1 LRYLTAIERVSEVR
15 VAGFGIDSNVINQHA
30 SGETAGTPRPSE
42 SDVFAAYNRTWVGTS
57 RMSDWVH
64 IKVELKKIVRNDPKE
79 LVSNKGTAGLKPARE
94 VSGKSRSQRRHRR
107 WM

>member
-1 LRYLTAIERVSEVR
+1 MRDLTAIERVSEVR
-15 VAGFGIDSNVINQHA
+15 VASVGVDSDVINQHA
-30 SGETAGTPRPSE
+30 SGERRHISISISVVIGPC
-42 SDVFAAYNRTWVGTS
+42 NKTWVRTS

-79 LVSNKGTAGLKPARE
+79 LFSNKGTAGFKPVRE
-94 VSGKSRSQRRHRR
+94 VSGKSRSRRRHRK